1 MGSPVPE
8 GLSTF
13 SVGPAESPSPP
24 EPGASPSPQPGPPA
38 APGAPGPPPPPPAGR
53 TARLGEA
60 FSIRIGEMVE
70 IAGED
75 LVVTYSRFLS
85 DNRCPPDAR
94 CIVRGNARISVRV
107 GSDSDPPATLA
118 LNTDEGPGSGTYLDY
133 RVELVSLGRGNAPSA
148 RLRVT

>member
-13 SVGPAESPSPP
+13 SVGPAESPAPP
-24 EPGASPSPQPGPPA
+24 ESEASPAPQPGPPT
-38 APGAPGPPPPPPAGR
+38 APGPPGSPPPAPAGR
-53 TARLGEA
+53 TERLGEA
-60 FSIRIGEMVE
+60 FSIRIGETVE

-85 DNRCPPDAR
+85 DNRCPPDVQ
-94 CIVRGNARISVRV
+94 CIVRGNARITVTV

-118 LNTDEGPGSGTYLDY
+118 LNTDEGPGSGSYLDY
-133 RVELVSLGRGNAPSA
+133 RVELVSLGRGNTPSA